1 MQINVAVTDAN
12 NIVCTIVPPQVQ
24 TITIDRGV
32 AGNGIV
38 SIVPVTISTFQ
49 YLRITYTNGTVSDV
63 GPLTSTAYTATAPI
77 NITGNTISLLTVPIA
92 VGGTGAV
99 TAAAAIQNL
108 LPSYTANGNKR
119 LGLNAGATALEWVAD
134 GGGTVT
140 SVAVSGGST
149 GLTTS
154 GGPITGSGTIT
165 LAGTLA
171 IANGGSGQTT
181 AQAAMN
187 AFAGAVTS
195 GSYLRGDGTNVVMS
209 GIQVGD
215 VPTLNQNTTGTAANI
230 TATSNSTLTTLS
242 VLSLP
247 GSQVTGN
254 ISGNAANVTG
264 IVAIA
269 NGGTGQTTANTALNA
284 LLPVQTGNATKY
296 LQTDGTNASWDAI
309 SLSTADITGVLPTA
323 NGGTGLSAFT
333 ANQVFYASSTS
344 AIAQSSNLQFNG
356 TMLTA
361 GSITNLAL
369 TPGRVTYTGSGNIL
383 TDSANLTFNGTNLS
397 LAAGI
402 ANRVAYL
409 NASKVL
415 TTDDSFSIVNGQVGI
430 GTVTPNNTLQ
440 VSGVLGAG
448 ITIGSGVNGTSGQL
462 IIDTGTDGSF
472 SPNIFGRGNGLNE
485 WYIGSL
491 RASVGG
497 GALGMVDYVY
507 GANPRVFY
515 TNGTERMRIL
525 GSGNVGIATNTPTQ
539 LLDVNGNF
547 AITGSARR
555 ITGNFGSG
563 TVDTRILFQ
572 SSSSNTQTNIVAV
585 ENGTT
590 PTGNGA
596 SQLIVADSAYA
607 TGANFVFGSLAL
619 LKNTAM
625 TINSGAN
632 GTGSYLPMIFYTGG
646 SERLRIDTSGNVTVG
661 PIATLPNSTFAA
673 NAGVTARTAAAS
685 AITPYLQLYNGNSGT
700 DLKTW
705 RLGGQGDGS
714 LSFEA
719 VNDAY
724 TVGSVKMTL
733 TNAGNVGIGTSFPA
747 APLEISGTG
756 TTSII
761 TATSAASYSV
771 LRLRNTGAS
780 GKSYEIAVAGNTVGG
795 VGNSLYFYD
804 GTATAVRLLIDTAGN
819 VGIGTSSP
827 GVKAD
832 INGVMRSASWSLSGI
847 GVTGGTT
854 AFAAGTVSTNTNWGM
869 YFRAPTGSSTIAE
882 YSFRNLADTERLRID
897 AAGNIQFG
905 SGAAADTNGRFF
917 DIYNTGASAGA
928 FAIIRLITQ
937 QVASA
942 STTTVDIVKY
952 KNGTLAINN
961 NDTNSATNIVF
972 GVGASE
978 RLRITSTG
986 NLSSAGGTYLT
997 RYSQSNSF
1005 TPNSTNWIRLC
1016 TLSTTNQGQM
1026 VDFTFSI
1033 PGQHILFRVKFSKTT
1048 AGGFGGGG
1056 ILDVELLGAYVYS
1069 NYTPFDWRLSD
1080 GGTNGPSHIDI
1091 RFPNNAGEAIGSIV
1105 NVISSYTND
1114 VARHATFP
1122 MTNLGSGNTGGSYSN
1137 MGSAG
1142 AGGFTKQW
1150 FRMTGTK
1157 YVFYDN
1163 NMTIT
1168 SGATPPTA

>member
-1 MQINVAVTDAN
+1 MS
-12 NIVCTIVPPQVQ
+12 TIVLRLVKGVPLTNAELDDNFSNLNTDKLEAGTTATLTNK
-24 TITIDRGV
+24 TINLSSNTFV
-32 AGNGIV
+32 ATSAQMATAV
-38 SIVPVTISTFQ
+38 SDKTGSGALVFATSPTFVTPALGTPSSGTVTNLTGTASIN
-49 YLRITYTNGTVSDV
+49 INGTV
-63 GPLTSTAYTATAPI
+63 GATTAT
-77 NITGNTISLLTVPIA
+77 
-92 VGGTGAV
+92 TGAFTTLTTSSTV
-99 TAAAAIQNL
+99 TLNGG
-108 LPSYTANGNKR
+108 TANGVAF
-119 LGLNAGATALEWVAD
+119 LNG
-134 GGGTVT
+134 
-140 SVAVSGGST
+140 
-149 GLTTS
+149 
-154 GGPITGSGTIT
+154 
-165 LAGTLA
+165 
-171 IANGGSGQTT
+171 
-181 AQAAMN
+181 
-187 AFAGAVTS
+187 
-195 GSYLRGDGTNVVMS
+195 
-209 GIQVGD
+209 
-215 VPTLNQNTTGTAANI
+215 
-230 TATSNSTLTTLS
+230 
-242 VLSLP
+242 
-247 GSQVTGN
+247 
-254 ISGNAANVTG
+254 
-264 IVAIA
+264 
-269 NGGTGQTTANTALNA
+269 
-284 LLPVQTGNATKY
+284 
-296 LQTDGTNASWDAI
+296 
-309 SLSTADITGVLPTA
+309 
-323 NGGTGLSAFT
+323 
-333 ANQVFYASSTS
+333 
-344 AIAQSSNLQFNG
+344 
-356 TMLTA
+356 
-361 GSITNLAL
+361 
-369 TPGRVTYTGSGNIL
+369 
-383 TDSANLTFNGTNLS
+383 
-397 LAAGI
+397 
-402 ANRVAYL
+402 
-409 NASKVL
+409 SKVL
-415 TTDDSFSIVNGQVGI
+415 TTGSTLAFLNGNFLVGNVVAPSPSDIPSIEMESAALFGQREFIFACNAYYQSGWKYQGTGFATRYYLDRTNGDHLWQGANSGSAGAGI
-430 GTVTPNNTLQ
+430 GFATRMTLTA
-440 VSGVLGAG
+440 SGVLQLTNNLQLPNNLQFTGTG
-448 ITIGSGVNGTSGQL
+448 NRITGDFSNATVANRVAFQTSTVNGRTS
-462 IIDTGTDGSF
+462 I
-472 SPNIFGRGNGLNE
+472 GL
-485 WYIGSL
+485 L
-491 RASVGG
+491 
-497 GALGMVDYVY
+497 
-507 GANPRVFY
+507 P
-515 TNGTERMRIL
+515 NGTEVRSDLILYNSSDTVNNSFLDIFCSDTQYAFSGNKGGTGAYLPMIFYTGGSERVRIQT
-525 GSGNVGIATNTPTQ
+525 SGNVGIGTISPTE
-539 LLDVNGNF
+539 LLDVNGNL
-547 AITGSARR
+547 AITGSSRR

-563 TVDTRILFQ
+563 TVDTRIFFQ

-590 PTGNGA
+590 LTGNGA
-596 SQLIVADSAYA
+596 AQLVVADSAYT
-607 TGANFVFGSLAL
+607 TGTNYVSGNVAL
-619 LKNTAM
+619 IKNTDFRISSNAV
-625 TINSGAN
+625 
-632 GTGSYLPMIFYTGG
+632 GTAAYLPMAFYTGG
-646 SERLRIDTSGNVTVG
+646 SERVRIDNSGNVTVG

-827 GVKAD
+827 TSKLHVSGGRTDLTANSETFALGIRYNSSGGLYYIGATNSATPDMVFSQV
-832 INGVMRSASWSLSGI
+832 GGSERMRISNAGDVGI
-847 GVTGGTT
+847 GTPTTTNGNLTIQKASATTDGPVLTLWNSNPSGGNTCGYLRFFSNTTVRAQIHSVVDSGSPFHGNLIFSTGE
-854 AFAAGTVSTNTNWGM
+854 NTL
-869 YFRAPTGSSTIAE
+869 S
-882 YSFRNLADTERLRID
+882 ERLRID
-897 AAGNIQFG
+897 YL
-905 SGAAADTNGRFF
+905 GR
-917 DIYNTGASAGA
+917 
-928 FAIIRLITQ
+928 L
-937 QVASA
+937 
-942 STTTVDIVKY
+942 ST
-952 KNGTLAINN
+952 
-961 NDTNSATNIVF
+961 
-972 GVGASE
+972 
-978 RLRITSTG
+978 
-986 NLSSAGGTYLT
+986 AGGQYLT
-997 RYSQSNSF
+997 AYNQSNSF

-1016 TLSTTNQGQM
+1016 TLSATNQGQM